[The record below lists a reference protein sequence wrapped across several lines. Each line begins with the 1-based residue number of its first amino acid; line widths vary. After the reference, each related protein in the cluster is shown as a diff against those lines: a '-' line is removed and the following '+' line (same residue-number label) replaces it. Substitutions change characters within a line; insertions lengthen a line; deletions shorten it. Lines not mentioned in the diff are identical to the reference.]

1 MLSSFL
7 FQLIF
12 LVISSNQDVIITIK
26 SDKGTTEAKKYHFTV
41 ETNKPINQK
50 VVTTYTTE
58 VPKKKPVYARS
69 STYPPATK
77 KSQPKKQPSAASKHH
92 PKRYKRRK
100 RPLRVPLKRKFI
112 RHQNIF
118 DRFSRLR
125 YKFG

>member
-50 VVTTYTTE
+50 IINTYTTE
-58 VPKKKPVYARS
+58 VPKKKPVYAKS
-69 STYPPATK
+69 STYPPAK
-77 KSQPKKQPSAASKHH
+77 KKGQQKKQPSVGPKHN
-92 PKRYKRRK
+92 PPRYTKRK

-112 RHQNIF
+112 RHPNIF

-125 YKFG
+125 YKLG